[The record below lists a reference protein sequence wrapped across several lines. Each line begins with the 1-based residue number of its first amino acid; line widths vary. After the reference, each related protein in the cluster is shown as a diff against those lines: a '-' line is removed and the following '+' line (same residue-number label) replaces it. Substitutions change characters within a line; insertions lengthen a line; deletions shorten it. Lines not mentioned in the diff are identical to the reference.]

1 MTSYTKIYLDKCRE
15 LADIVSTQETAIQE
29 AARLFSESILA
40 GRMVH
45 VFGSGHSRIMVEEM
59 WPRYGSFPGFNPI
72 VELSLTFHNL
82 VVGANGQRQAMFLEN
97 VPGLAAQ
104 ILRNFDLSE
113 QDSALIISSSGC
125 NVVPIE
131 MAEILQSKGIKVIG
145 LYSKKH
151 SEASSSKRK
160 DGKKLQDF
168 CDIMLDSGAPVGDA
182 MIQIENLGT
191 PVSPGSTVGSCMIIN
206 SIKAEV
212 ANLLTQAG
220 KPPKVLT
227 AGAVIGAEKATELFQ
242 SAYDEHAHRL
252 AGLYKNV
259 GIQSYVSENQ

>member
-1 MTSYTKIYLDKCRE
+1 MSYTTQYLKKCQG
-15 LADIVSTQETAIQE
+15 LIETVAAQE
-29 AARLFSESILA
+29 AQILQAAKLFSESILA

-97 VPGLAAQ
+97 VTGLAAQ

-113 QDSALIISSSGC
+113 VDTALVISSSGC

-131 MAEILQSKGIKVIG
+131 MAEVFQKKGIKTVGII
-145 LYSKKH
+145 SKQH
-151 SEASSSKRK
+151 SEASTSKK
-160 DGKKLQDF
+160 QDGRKLQDF
-168 CDIMLDSGAPVGDA
+168 CEIVLDSGAPVGDA
-182 MIQIENLGT
+182 MIYVDGLET

-206 SIKAEV
+206 SIKAEL
-212 ANLLTQAG
+212 ANILTQAG
-220 KPPKVLT
+220 HPPKVLT
-227 AGAVIGAEKATELFQ
+227 AGAVIGAEKATEIFQ
-242 SAYDEHAHRL
+242 AAYDEHAHRISKM
-252 AGLYKNV
+252 YQKV
-259 GIQSYVSENQ
+259 GTESYVSKEN